1 MIGSGK
7 FLGLGS
13 MTTCWQTC
21 SRWRFLLTSRGYM
34 GFGLLDMKED
44 DEVSFPF
51 SGPTPVVLRDIGNGF
66 HQFVGEAYVHGI
78 TQGEVMKYVEER
90 SRSGSLHF
98 IDVRVKVT
106 GRRRISL
113 SFT

>member
-1 MIGSGK
+1 
-7 FLGLGS
+7 
-13 MTTCWQTC
+13 
-21 SRWRFLLTSRGYM
+21 M

-113 SFT
+113 SFTEVSHNTPLSRKLVEDSRLNSVFQRKI